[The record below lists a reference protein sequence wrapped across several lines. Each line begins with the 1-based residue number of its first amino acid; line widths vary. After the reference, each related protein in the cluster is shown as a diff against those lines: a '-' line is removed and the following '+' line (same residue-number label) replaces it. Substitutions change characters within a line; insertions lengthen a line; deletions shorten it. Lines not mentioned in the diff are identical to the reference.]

1 MSQEYNR
8 KNGEERR
15 VLKRGEREG
24 REVSMAVIPGERDSS
39 WRGVVDA
46 MRSESGEDDDTR
58 KATCVD

>member
-1 MSQEYNR
+1 MKS
-8 KNGEERR
+8 
-15 VLKRGEREG
+15 GEREG
-24 REVSMAVIPGERDSS
+24 REVSIAVMPGERDSS